1 MYGNNEQLEAVALAE
16 AALEAHVQ
24 AVQAVPSDLLQ
35 QQVGG
40 THYTG
45 MGLQPWEYISRNDLD
60 FFQGNV
66 IKYVSRWKDKGGVQ
80 DLYKA
85 QHTLQFYIRWQE
97 QQHANNS

>member
-1 MYGNNEQLEAVALAE
+1 MYGTNEQIEAVALAE

-24 AVQAVPSDLLQ
+24 AVQATDLLK

-40 THYTG
+40 THYAS
-45 MGLQPWEYISRNDLD
+45 MALQPWEYISSNELD
-60 FFQGNV
+60 FFQGNI

-80 DLYKA
+80 DLHKA
-85 QHTLQFYIRWQE
+85 MHTLQYYIRWQE